1 MIKMISL
8 KTKLCTL
15 LNIEHP
21 IIQAGMAG
29 GATTPELI
37 ANVSNAGG
45 LGTLGAAYMKP
56 EDIKKAIHD
65 IRKLTAKPFS
75 VNLFCVE
82 NSDKP
87 GDEEKNI
94 VKNELLR
101 IGRDLGVSE
110 LDIKFNAADYFDE
123 QFQVLI
129 DEKVPIIST
138 AFGLLPEEKVKQAKE
153 NGIIITSMITTV
165 EEAIL
170 AEENGV
176 DIIIVQ
182 GSDAGGHRGTFDLS
196 KHKNG
201 ADVGTFSLVPQ
212 VADNVKIPVVAAGGV
227 NDGRSLAAALALGAS
242 GVQIGTRF
250 LSSEE
255 AGIHKAYKQKL
266 FDSKED
272 DTVIT
277 KVFSGRPARGI
288 LNTFIEEF
296 SMDPLP
302 YPYQNTATKSIRGAA
317 AKNDDGEYMSLWAGQ
332 NLRPVVKEQGAA
344 EIIEEIMDGARKI
357 LE

>member
-1 MIKMISL
+1 MLNL
-8 KTKLCTL
+8 KTEMCST
-15 LNIEHP
+15 LNIEYP

-56 EDIKKAIHD
+56 EDIKQAIHD
-65 IRKLTAKPFS
+65 IRKLTTKPFS

-82 NSDKP
+82 NSDEP
-87 GDEEKNI
+87 NDEEKNV
-94 VKNELLR
+94 VKKELLR
-101 IGRDLGVSE
+101 ICRDLGVKES
-110 LDIKFNAADYFDE
+110 DIQFNAADYFDE

-129 DEKVPIIST
+129 DEKVPVIST
-138 AFGLLPEEKVKQAKE
+138 AFGLLPEDKANQAKE

-165 EEAIL
+165 EEAVL
-170 AEENGV
+170 AETSGV
-176 DIIIVQ
+176 DIIIAQ
-182 GSDAGGHRGTFDLS
+182 GSDAGGHRSTFDLTR
-196 KHKNG
+196 HKNG
-201 ADVGTFSLVPQ
+201 ADIGTFSLVPQ
-212 VADNVKIPVVAAGGV
+212 VADNVKIPVAAAGGV
-227 NDGRSLAAALALGAS
+227 NDGRSLAAALALGAA

-266 FDSKED
+266 FASKED

-288 LNTFIEEF
+288 LNKFIEEF
-296 SMDPLP
+296 SKDPLA
-302 YPYQNTATKSIRGAA
+302 YPYQNSATKSIRGAA
-317 AKNDDGEYMSLWAGQ
+317 AKNNNGEYMSLWAGQ
-332 NLRPVVKEQGAA
+332 NLRPIVKEQPAA
-344 EIIEEIMDGARKI
+344 EIVEEIMASARN
-357 LE
+357 LLG

>member
-1 MIKMISL
+1 MLNL
-8 KTKLCTL
+8 KTEMCST
-15 LNIEHP
+15 LNIEYP

-56 EDIKKAIHD
+56 EDIKQAIHD
-65 IRKLTAKPFS
+65 IRKLTTKPFS

-82 NSDKP
+82 NSDEP
-87 GDEEKNI
+87 NDEEKNV
-94 VKNELLR
+94 VKKELLR
-101 IGRDLGVSE
+101 IGRDLGVKES
-110 LDIKFNAADYFDE
+110 DIQFNAADYFDE

-129 DEKVPIIST
+129 DEKVPVIST
-138 AFGLLPEEKVKQAKE
+138 AFGLLPEAKAKQAKE
-153 NGIIITSMITTV
+153 NDIIITSMITTV

-170 AEENGV
+170 AERRGA
-176 DIIIVQ
+176 DIIIAQ
-182 GSDAGGHRGTFDLS
+182 GSDAGGHRSTFDLTR
-196 KHKNG
+196 HKNG
-201 ADVGTFSLVPQ
+201 ADIGTFSLVPQ
-212 VADNVKIPVVAAGGV
+212 VADNVKIPVAAAGGV
-227 NDGRSLAAALALGAS
+227 NDGRSLAAALLLGAN

-255 AGIHKAYKQKL
+255 AGIHRAYKEKL
-266 FDSKED
+266 FDSMED

-288 LNTFIEEF
+288 LNKFIEEF
-296 SMDPLP
+296 SQKPLA
-302 YPYQNTATKSIRGAA
+302 YPHQNTATKSIRGAA
-317 AKNDDGEYMSLWAGQ
+317 AKNNNGEYMSLWAGQ
-332 NLRPVVKEQGAA
+332 NLRPIVKEQPAA
-344 EIIEEIMDGARKI
+344 EIVEEIMASARKI

>member
-1 MIKMISL
+1 MLNL
-8 KTKLCTL
+8 KTEMCST
-15 LNIEHP
+15 LNIEYP

-56 EDIKKAIHD
+56 EDIKQTIHD
-65 IRKLTAKPFS
+65 IRKLTTKPFS

-82 NSDKP
+82 NSDEPNDDK
-87 GDEEKNI
+87 KNI
-94 VKNELLR
+94 VRNELLR
-101 IGRDLGVSE
+101 IGRDLGVSGS
-110 LDIKFNAADYFDE
+110 DIQFTAADYFDE

-129 DEKVPIIST
+129 DEKVSVIST
-138 AFGLLPEEKVKQAKE
+138 AFGLLPEDKANQAKE

-170 AEENGV
+170 AERSGV
-176 DIIIVQ
+176 DIIIAQ
-182 GSDAGGHRGTFDLS
+182 GSDAGGHRSTFDLTR
-196 KHKNG
+196 HKNG
-201 ADVGTFSLVPQ
+201 ADIGTFSLVPQ
-212 VADNVKIPVVAAGGV
+212 VADNVEIPVVAAGGV
-227 NDGRSLAAALALGAS
+227 NDGRSLAAALSLGAN

-255 AGIHKAYKQKL
+255 AGIHKVYKGRL
-266 FDSKED
+266 FESRED

-288 LNTFIEEF
+288 LNKFIEEF
-296 SMDPLP
+296 SEEPLA
-302 YPYQNTATKSIRGAA
+302 YPYQNAATKSIRGAA
-317 AKNDDGEYMSLWAGQ
+317 AKNNDGEYMSLWAGQ
-332 NLRPVVKEQGAA
+332 NLRPVVKEQPAA
-344 EIIEEIMDGARKI
+344 EIVEEIMASARKI

>member
-1 MIKMISL
+1 MLNL
-8 KTKLCTL
+8 KTEMCST
-15 LNIEHP
+15 LNIEYP

-56 EDIKKAIHD
+56 EDIKQAIHD
-65 IRKLTAKPFS
+65 IRKLTTKPFS

-82 NSDKP
+82 NSDEP
-87 GDEEKNI
+87 NDEEKNV
-94 VKNELLR
+94 VKKELLR
-101 IGRDLGVSE
+101 IGRDLGVKES
-110 LDIKFNAADYFDE
+110 DIQFNAADYFDE

-129 DEKVPIIST
+129 DEKVPVIST
-138 AFGLLPEEKVKQAKE
+138 AFGLLPEAKAKQAKE
-153 NGIIITSMITTV
+153 NDIIITSMITTV

-170 AEENGV
+170 AERRGA
-176 DIIIVQ
+176 DIIIAQ
-182 GSDAGGHRGTFDLS
+182 GSDAGGHRSTFDLTR
-196 KHKNG
+196 HKNG
-201 ADVGTFSLVPQ
+201 ADIGTFSLVPQ
-212 VADNVKIPVVAAGGV
+212 VADNVKIPVAAAGGV
-227 NDGRSLAAALALGAS
+227 NDGRSLAAALALGAA

-266 FDSKED
+266 FASKED

-288 LNTFIEEF
+288 LNKFIEEF
-296 SMDPLP
+296 SKDPLA
-302 YPYQNTATKSIRGAA
+302 YPYQNSATKSIRGAA
-317 AKNDDGEYMSLWAGQ
+317 AKRGNAEYISLWAGQ
-332 NLRPVVKEQGAA
+332 NLRPVVKEQPAA
-344 EIIEEIMDGARKI
+344 EIVEEIIESARN
-357 LE
+357 LLG

>member
-1 MIKMISL
+1 M
-8 KTKLCTL
+8 KLNTELCSL
-15 LNIEHP
+15 LNIEYP

-56 EDIKKAIHD
+56 EDIKQTIHD

-82 NSDKP
+82 S
-87 GDEEKNI
+87 GDEPDDRRKDE

-110 LDIKFNAADYFDE
+110 SDIQFNAADYFDE

-129 DEKVPIIST
+129 EEKVPVIST
-138 AFGLLPEEKVKQAKE
+138 AFGLLSEDKVKQAKE
-153 NGIIITSMITTV
+153 NGVIITSMITTV

-170 AEENGV
+170 AERNGA
-176 DIIIVQ
+176 DIIIAQ
-182 GSDAGGHRGTFDLS
+182 GSDAGGHRSTFDLT
-196 KHKNG
+196 HHNNG
-201 ADVGTFSLVPQ
+201 ADIGTFSLVPQ
-212 VADNVKIPVVAAGGV
+212 VVDNVKIPVVAAGGV
-227 NDGRSLAAALALGAS
+227 NDGRSLAAALLLGAA

-255 AGIHKAYKQKL
+255 SGIHKAYKQKL
-266 FDSKED
+266 FNSHED

-288 LNTFIEEF
+288 LNKFIEEF
-296 SMDPLP
+296 STKPLA
-302 YPYQNTATKSIRGAA
+302 YPYQNSATKSIRGAA
-317 AKNDDGEYMSLWAGQ
+317 ANHNTGEYMSLWAGQ
-332 NLRPVVKEQGAA
+332 NLRSVVKEQSAA
-344 EIIEEIMDGARKI
+344 EIVEEIMKKAQEI
-357 LE
+357 LG

>member
-1 MIKMISL
+1 MLNL
-8 KTKLCTL
+8 KTEMCST
-15 LNIEHP
+15 LNIEYP

-56 EDIKKAIHD
+56 EDIKQAIHD
-65 IRKLTAKPFS
+65 IRKLTTKPFS

-82 NSDKP
+82 NSDEP
-87 GDEEKNI
+87 NDEEKNV
-94 VKNELLR
+94 VKKELLR
-101 IGRDLGVSE
+101 IGRDLGVKES
-110 LDIKFNAADYFDE
+110 DIQFNAADYFDE

-129 DEKVPIIST
+129 DEKVPVIST
-138 AFGLLPEEKVKQAKE
+138 AFGLLPEDKANQAKE

-170 AEENGV
+170 AERSGV
-176 DIIIVQ
+176 DIIIAQ
-182 GSDAGGHRGTFDLS
+182 GSDAGGHRSTFDLTR
-196 KHKNG
+196 HKNG
-201 ADVGTFSLVPQ
+201 ADIGTFSLVPQ
-212 VADNVKIPVVAAGGV
+212 VADNVEIPVVAAGGV
-227 NDGRSLAAALALGAS
+227 NDGRSLAAALSLGAN

-255 AGIHKAYKQKL
+255 AGIHKVYKGRL
-266 FDSKED
+266 FESRED

-288 LNTFIEEF
+288 LNKFIEEF
-296 SMDPLP
+296 SEEPLA
-302 YPYQNTATKSIRGAA
+302 YPYQNAATKSIRGAA
-317 AKNDDGEYMSLWAGQ
+317 AKNNDGEYMSLWAGQ
-332 NLRPVVKEQGAA
+332 NLRPVVKEQPAA
-344 EIIEEIMDGARKI
+344 EIVEEIMASARN
-357 LE
+357 LLG

>member
-1 MIKMISL
+1 MLNL
-8 KTKLCTL
+8 KTEMCST
-15 LNIEHP
+15 LNIEYP

-56 EDIKKAIHD
+56 EDIKQAIHD
-65 IRKLTAKPFS
+65 IRKLTTKPFS

-82 NSDKP
+82 NSDEP
-87 GDEEKNI
+87 NDEEKNV
-94 VKNELLR
+94 VKKELLR
-101 IGRDLGVSE
+101 IGRDLGVKES
-110 LDIKFNAADYFDE
+110 DIQFNAADYFDE

-129 DEKVPIIST
+129 DEKVPVIST
-138 AFGLLPEEKVKQAKE
+138 AFGLLPEDKANQAKE

-170 AEENGV
+170 AERSGA
-176 DIIIVQ
+176 DIIIAQ
-182 GSDAGGHRGTFDLS
+182 GSDAGGHRSTFDLTR
-196 KHKNG
+196 HKNG
-201 ADVGTFSLVPQ
+201 ADIGTFSLVPQ
-212 VADNVKIPVVAAGGV
+212 VADNVEIPVAAAGGV
-227 NDGRSLAAALALGAS
+227 NDGRSLAAALALGAA

-255 AGIHKAYKQKL
+255 AGIHRAYKEKL
-266 FDSKED
+266 FDSMED

-288 LNTFIEEF
+288 LNKFIEEF
-296 SMDPLP
+296 SQKPLA
-302 YPYQNTATKSIRGAA
+302 YPHQNTATKSIRGAA
-317 AKNDDGEYMSLWAGQ
+317 AKNNDGEYMSLWAGQ
-332 NLRPVVKEQGAA
+332 NLRPIVKEQPAA
-344 EIIEEIMDGARKI
+344 EIVEEIMASARKI

>member
-1 MIKMISL
+1 MLNL
-8 KTKLCTL
+8 KTEMCST
-15 LNIEHP
+15 LNIEYP

-56 EDIKKAIHD
+56 EDIKQTIHD
-65 IRKLTAKPFS
+65 IRKLTTKPFS

-82 NSDKP
+82 NSDEPNDDK
-87 GDEEKNI
+87 KNI
-94 VKNELLR
+94 VRNELLR
-101 IGRDLGVSE
+101 IGRDLGVSGS
-110 LDIKFNAADYFDE
+110 DIQFTAADYFDE

-129 DEKVPIIST
+129 DEKVSVIST
-138 AFGLLPEEKVKQAKE
+138 AFGLLPEDKANQAKE

-170 AEENGV
+170 AERSGV
-176 DIIIVQ
+176 DIIIAQ
-182 GSDAGGHRGTFDLS
+182 GSDAGGHRSTFDLTR
-196 KHKNG
+196 HKNG
-201 ADVGTFSLVPQ
+201 ADIGTFSLVPQ
-212 VADNVKIPVVAAGGV
+212 VADNVEIPVVAAGGV
-227 NDGRSLAAALALGAS
+227 NDGRSLAAALSLGAN

-255 AGIHKAYKQKL
+255 AGIHKVYKGRL
-266 FDSKED
+266 FESRED

-288 LNTFIEEF
+288 LNKFIEEF
-296 SMDPLP
+296 SEEPLA
-302 YPYQNTATKSIRGAA
+302 YPYQNAATKSIRGAA
-317 AKNDDGEYMSLWAGQ
+317 AKNNDGEYMSLWAGQ
-332 NLRPVVKEQGAA
+332 NLRPVVKEQPAA
-344 EIIEEIMDGARKI
+344 EIVEEIMASARN
-357 LE
+357 LLG

>member
-1 MIKMISL
+1 MMTL
-8 KTKLCTL
+8 ETKLCSM
-15 LNIEHP
+15 LNIKYP

-56 EDIKKAIHD
+56 EDIKQTIHD
-65 IRKLTAKPFS
+65 IRELTNKPFA

-82 NSDKP
+82 NSDEP
-87 GDEEKNI
+87 SNDEKET
-94 VKNELLR
+94 VKSELYR
-101 IGRDLGVSE
+101 IGRDLGVSG

-129 DEKVPIIST
+129 DEKVPVIST
-138 AFGLLPEEKVKQAKE
+138 AFGLLSEDRVRQAKE
-153 NGIIITSMITTV
+153 NDMVITSMITTV
-165 EEAIL
+165 EEAVL
-170 AEENGV
+170 AERSGV
-176 DIIIVQ
+176 DIIIAQ
-182 GSDAGGHRGTFDLS
+182 GSDAGGHRSTFDLT

-201 ADVGTFSLVPQ
+201 ADIGTFSLVPQ
-212 VADNVKIPVVAAGGV
+212 VADNVKIPVAAAGGV
-227 NDGRSLAAALALGAS
+227 NDGRSLAAALALGAA

-250 LSSEE
+250 LSSVE

-266 FDSKED
+266 FASKED

-288 LNTFIEEF
+288 LNKFIEEF
-296 SMDPLP
+296 SKESLA
-302 YPYQNTATKSIRGAA
+302 YPYQNSATKSIRGAA
-317 AKNDDGEYMSLWAGQ
+317 AKRGNAEYMSLWAGQ
-332 NLRPVVKEQGAA
+332 NLRSVVKEQPAA
-344 EIIEEIMDGARKI
+344 EIVEEIIESARN
-357 LE
+357 LLG

>member
-1 MIKMISL
+1 MLNL
-8 KTKLCTL
+8 KTEMCST
-15 LNIEHP
+15 LNIEYP

-56 EDIKKAIHD
+56 EDIKQAIHD
-65 IRKLTAKPFS
+65 IRKLTTKPFS

-82 NSDKP
+82 NSDEP
-87 GDEEKNI
+87 NDEEKNV
-94 VKNELLR
+94 VKKELLR
-101 IGRDLGVSE
+101 IGRDLGVKES
-110 LDIKFNAADYFDE
+110 DIQFNAADYFDE

-129 DEKVPIIST
+129 DEKVPVIST
-138 AFGLLPEEKVKQAKE
+138 AFGLLPEDKANQAKE

-165 EEAIL
+165 EEAVL
-170 AEENGV
+170 AERSGA
-176 DIIIVQ
+176 DIIIAQ
-182 GSDAGGHRGTFDLS
+182 GSDAGGHRSTFDLT

-201 ADVGTFSLVPQ
+201 ADIGTFSLVPQ
-212 VADNVKIPVVAAGGV
+212 VADNVKIPVAAAGGV
-227 NDGRSLAAALALGAS
+227 NDGRSLIAALALGAD

-266 FDSKED
+266 FTSKED

-288 LNTFIEEF
+288 LNKFIEEF
-296 SMDPLP
+296 SEEPLA
-302 YPYQNTATKSIRGAA
+302 YPYQNSATKSIRGAA
-317 AKNDDGEYMSLWAGQ
+317 AKNNNGEYMSLWAGQ
-332 NLRPVVKEQGAA
+332 NLRPVVKEQPAA
-344 EIIEEIMDGARKI
+344 EIVEEIMASARKI